1 MGHFAASKPPA
12 RAAQVLLRQHELD
25 VVVKRVVDELALA
38 GLVDDQRWGSLGY
51 QARSF

>member
-25 VVVKRVVDELALA
+25 VVVKRVVDELAVGADSKLSHRA
-38 GLVDDQRWGSLGY
+38 D
-51 QARSF
+51 